1 MFISVTELK
10 EILKIPELVLVDTR
24 TFKEYSSGHIPG
36 AVNLDLFAYHWSD
49 TSEDGTKA
57 FNTQMQKLLSN
68 VGITND
74 KKVVFYDEVSG
85 MTAARGVWILTYFSH
100 SNVFM
105 LDGGIKSWKSSNLP
119 IEKQTNAFKPN
130 HFLGN
135 VNKSVFSDFNY
146 IKENLERIK
155 LIDARTKEEFDGT
168 IVRAARRGHIP
179 NAINV
184 DWNLNIEKDGTM
196 KKNEELSLLYKFSK
210 DDEIVTYC
218 QGAYRAANTFLAL
231 KKLGFK
237 NVKVYL
243 GSWSEWG
250 NRLELPV
257 A

>member
-1 MFISVTELK
+1 M
-10 EILKIPELVLVDTR
+10 
-24 TFKEYSSGHIPG
+24 
-36 AVNLDLFAYHWSD
+36 
-49 TSEDGTKA
+49 
-57 FNTQMQKLLSN
+57 
-68 VGITND
+68 
-74 KKVVFYDEVSG
+74 
-85 MTAARGVWILTYFSH
+85 
-100 SNVFM
+100 
-105 LDGGIKSWKSSNLP
+105 
-119 IEKQTNAFKPN
+119 
-130 HFLGN
+130 
-135 VNKSVFSDFNY
+135 
-146 IKENLERIK
+146 ERIK

-168 IVRAARRGHIP
+168 IVRAARSGHIP

>member
-105 LDGGIKSWKSSNLP
+105 LDG
-119 IEKQTNAFKPN
+119 
-130 HFLGN
+130 
-135 VNKSVFSDFNY
+135 
-146 IKENLERIK
+146 
-155 LIDARTKEEFDGT
+155 
-168 IVRAARRGHIP
+168 
-179 NAINV
+179 
-184 DWNLNIEKDGTM
+184 
-196 KKNEELSLLYKFSK
+196 
-210 DDEIVTYC
+210 
-218 QGAYRAANTFLAL
+218 
-231 KKLGFK
+231 
-237 NVKVYL
+237 
-243 GSWSEWG
+243 
-250 NRLELPV
+250 
-257 A
+257 

>member
-105 LDGGIKSWKSSNLP
+105 LDGGIRSWKSSNLP

-168 IVRAARRGHIP
+168 IVRAARSGHIP

>member
-74 KKVVFYDEVSG
+74 KKIVFYDEVSG

-168 IVRAARRGHIP
+168 IVRAARSGHIP

-257 A
+257 E

>member
-24 TFKEYSSGHIPG
+24 TFKEYLSGHVPG

-105 LDGGIKSWKSSNLP
+105 LDGGIKNWKSSNLP

-168 IVRAARRGHIP
+168 IVRAARSGHIP